1 MTTYTGRLIRG
12 AQQTHVARWM
22 ELVSNEVTGPQFGV
36 LEALHQNPGLSQA
49 DLCAQLD
56 LDRSTVADLVARMS
70 DRGIITRIEHEEDKR
85 RYSISLSS
93 VGEAEYEKLVP
104 KVENLDRELTKKL
117 SQSEHDELQRL
128 LKLVVS

>member
-1 MTTYTGRLIRG
+1 MSEYTGRLIRS
-12 AQQTHVARWM
+12 AQQTHVARWL
-22 ELVSNEVTGPQFGV
+22 ELVSSEVTGPQFGV

-56 LDRSTVADLVARMS
+56 LDRSTVADLVSRMS
-70 DRGIITRIEHEEDKR
+70 DRGIITREDHEEDKR
-85 RYSISLSS
+85 RYSISLSEL
-93 VGEAEYEKLVP
+93 GEAEYEKLVP

-117 SQSEHDELQRL
+117 SQTEHDELQRL